1 MKASDVIGKYLIA
14 EQDVPVTNRP
24 YGQQIGVVRKGIV
37 VGEVYSYV
45 QRGNDIFWQFDYTI
59 PGQVPGAYW
68 ALHKPE
74 FWKLSTAAGGNPVS
88 INVTSGIFDKKTM
101 PLYYALIG
109 LAGLYFLTRK

>member
-14 EQDVPVTNRP
+14 EQDVPVTNYP
-24 YGQQIGVVRKGIV
+24 NGQQIGVVRKGTV

-59 PGQVPGAYW
+59 PGQTPGAYW
-68 ALHKPE
+68 ALHKPSY
-74 FWKLSTAAGGNPVS
+74 WKLSTTAGGNPVN
-88 INVTSGIFDKKTM
+88 ITTGIFAKETM

-109 LAGLYFLTRK
+109 LAGLYLLTRK